1 MAKPRRTWRT
11 KIDDL
16 IESEITKAG
25 FEPFD
30 GIAYSFPISDEV
42 LGIAQ
47 IYNQT
52 SIYGKK
58 ALINTNFGII
68 HYQLGVLMTQMQVYP
83 RSYCQTTLS
92 SRVSDFDIWCQQ
104 FELHE
109 TTPEEEKHKEICRT
123 VADLQNRV
131 VPYLRENF
139 KDLASITKH
148 LKSRRNPN
156 NDLLCLALVAN
167 KETVLALEIAWQKL
181 CRYDE
186 WSDKIVPT
194 PFKYKFDEWLK
205 AGAKLPDLKKA
216 KELTFEDA
224 NKRKAEV
231 AELPRSKRPTS

>member
-16 IESEITKAG
+16 IDSEITKAG

-42 LGIAQ
+42 LGIVQ
-47 IYNQT
+47 IYNRT

-139 KDLASITKH
+139 KTVEDIASF
-148 LKSRRNPN
+148 LDSRKYPN
-156 NDLLCLALVAN
+156 CDLLCLALVAA
-167 KETVLALEIAWQKL
+167 KQTPKALEIAWQNL

-186 WSDKIVPT
+186 QSDKIVPT

-205 AGAKLPDLKKA
+205 AGAKMPDLKKA

-224 NKRKAEV
+224 NKRQAEV